1 MVSHDGGDFLP
12 RTLAALAAQTRP
24 ADAVIGVD
32 TGSRDHSAALLEQE
46 LGKANVTVFDQP
58 RSGMGGA
65 VMAGLKALSPWPADG
80 AGAAPGAEWIWL
92 LHDDAAP
99 APEALAELLHAVERA
114 PSVTVA
120 GCKQLDWHAERRLI
134 DVGLSTSRWAERL
147 TLIDADELDQGQYD
161 GRSDTFAVNS
171 AGMLVRRDIWEEL
184 RGFDPALPGSGDDV
198 DFCWRNRLAGHRV
211 VVVPSAK
218 MFHVS
223 HRPHA
228 LGNATAARKAQVHL
242 RLKHAAGWKVPLH
255 AVGALVGSLF
265 KLVLSIA
272 VKDPGHGFSQLLATF
287 AGLGRPAAVI
297 RGRRNA
303 ARTRRIRRSVMKG
316 LQTPRRE
323 VWAHR
328 RSLIEALGADDFGDG
343 LTGTDP
349 LAEQPTGDAD
359 DFAAIATPDRGWVG
373 NGAVLAILL
382 TLAVSLTGLLSLF
395 RAPAVSGGALIP
407 VSLRLSEIW
416 SHASTWWI
424 SLGAGLPGHGDPFGY
439 LLWVLGVLGAGDANG
454 AVGWLLI
461 LAMPLSAL
469 GAWFAAGALTPAQ
482 EAAPGGRPGLGRGT
496 GAPGRP
502 QPGPAGCLDCARHD
516 PGARPGTAPG
526 DRHGGRPRRPRR
538 PGARPRTAHPRA
550 RRPSRRQRDAVLD
563 GCGRRGPRHGRGHRR
578 GAVAAGALHS
588 RRCPLRRASGP
599 PRPHGVVGAPAQPG
613 TVPAVRLL
621 GP

>member
-1 MVSHDGGDFLP
+1 MVSHNGGDYLP

-32 TGSRDHSAALLEQE
+32 TGSRDHSAALLEQA
-46 LGKANVTVFDQP
+46 LGKANVTVFDQRQVRHGRRRHGRARGP
-58 RSGMGGA
+58 RA
-65 VMAGLKALSPWPADG
+65 VACGRPAGT
-80 AGAAPGAEWIWL
+80 APGTEWIWL

-211 VVVPSAK
+211 VVVPSAR

-255 AVGALVGSLF
+255 AAGALLGSLF

-287 AGLGRPAAVI
+287 AALGRPAAVV

-303 ARTRRIRRSVMKG
+303 ARTRRIRRSVIKG

-323 VWAHR
+323 VWAPP
-328 RSLIEALGADDFGDG
+328 AL
-343 LTGTDP
+343 
-349 LAEQPTGDAD
+349 
-359 DFAAIATPDRGWVG
+359 PDRGPG
-373 NGAVLAILL
+373 RRRLRRRTAGARSAGRAAHRRLRRRLRRPRPPRARLGGQRRRCSPCSSPP
-382 TLAVSLTGLLSLF
+382 AASLTG
-395 RAPAVSGGALIP
+395 AAAACSGP
-407 VSLRLSEIW
+407 
-416 SHASTWWI
+416 
-424 SLGAGLPGHGDPFGY
+424 
-439 LLWVLGVLGAGDANG
+439 
-454 AVGWLLI
+454 
-461 LAMPLSAL
+461 
-469 GAWFAAGALTPAQ
+469 
-482 EAAPGGRPGLGRGT
+482 
-496 GAPGRP
+496 
-502 QPGPAGCLDCARHD
+502 
-516 PGARPGTAPG
+516 
-526 DRHGGRPRRPRR
+526 
-538 PGARPRTAHPRA
+538 
-550 RRPSRRQRDAVLD
+550 RPS
-563 GCGRRGPRHGRGHRR
+563 P
-578 GAVAAGALHS
+578 AA
-588 RRCPLRRASGP
+588 R
-599 PRPHGVVGAPAQPG
+599 
-613 TVPAVRLL
+613 
-621 GP
+621 

>member
-65 VMAGLKALSPWPADG
+65 VMAGLKALAPWPAEG
-80 AGAAPGAEWIWL
+80 SAATAPGTDWIWL

-99 APEALAELLHAVERA
+99 APEALAELLRAVERA

-211 VVVPSAK
+211 VVVPSAR

-255 AVGALVGSLF
+255 AAGALLGSLF

-287 AGLGRPAAVI
+287 AALGRPAAVV

-328 RSLIEALGADDFGDG
+328 RSLIEALGADDFGSELDG
-343 LTGTDP
+343 RRSAGR
-349 LAEQPTGDAD
+349 
-359 DFAAIATPDRGWVG
+359 AAHREHRRLRRHRHPGPRVGGQRCGAGHTPDPG
-373 NGAVLAILL
+373 
-382 TLAVSLTGLLSLF
+382 
-395 RAPAVSGGALIP
+395 
-407 VSLRLSEIW
+407 
-416 SHASTWWI
+416 
-424 SLGAGLPGHGDPFGY
+424 GLPDR
-439 LLWVLGVLGAGDANG
+439 
-454 AVGWLLI
+454 
-461 LAMPLSAL
+461 
-469 GAWFAAGALTPAQ
+469 AA
-482 EAAPGGRPGLGRGT
+482 
-496 GAPGRP
+496 
-502 QPGPAGCLDCARHD
+502 
-516 PGARPGTAPG
+516 
-526 DRHGGRPRRPRR
+526 
-538 PGARPRTAHPRA
+538 
-550 RRPSRRQRDAVLD
+550 
-563 GCGRRGPRHGRGHRR
+563 
-578 GAVAAGALHS
+578 
-588 RRCPLRRASGP
+588 
-599 PRPHGVVGAPAQPG
+599 
-613 TVPAVRLL
+613 
-621 GP
+621 